1 MESIWTA
8 DRPQSHFPKLLEDKQ
23 TDVLVIGGGMTGI
36 LCAYLLQQAGVDCI
50 LLEAKEIGS
59 GTTHNTTAKLTV
71 QHGLLY
77 AKLIRQTSLEKA
89 REYLDA
95 NQAALNTLKT
105 LCQKMDCDF
114 SETAAYLY
122 TQDQPETLYQEAA
135 AYEKLGLPAQV
146 VKDVPL
152 PFPTAGAVRL
162 DGQAQFHPIKFLRTI
177 AQNLPIYEQT
187 FVKTLKDGQAVTT
200 DGVRVT
206 AKQIIVATH
215 FPFLDPKGAYFLK
228 MYQHRSYVIALKGA
242 PDVKGMYMNTDKKGF
257 SFRMYDNLLL
267 LGGGAHRTGKKGGG
281 FQALEQFA
289 AENYPQ
295 AVIQYRWAAQDCMTL
310 DGVPYIGRYTKN
322 MPNVYVA
329 TGFNKWGMT
338 TTMAAAMR
346 LCNMIQN
353 GTADTDSVFSP
364 SRSMLRPQLLV
375 NIWEATV
382 HLLAPLPRRCT
393 HLGCALRWNPAER
406 SWDCACHGSRFDE
419 KGGIID
425 NPAKRRK
432 HFG

>member
-8 DRPQSHFPKLLEDKQ
+8 DRQQPHFPKLLEDKQ

-36 LCAYLLQQAGVDCI
+36 LCTYLLRQAGIDCI

-77 AKLIRQTSLEKA
+77 AKLIQQTSLEKA

-95 NQAALNTLKT
+95 NRAALNTFKA

-122 TQDQPETLYQEAA
+122 TQDQPEILYQEAA
-135 AYEKLGLPAQV
+135 AYKKLGLPAQV

-162 DGQAQFHPIKFLRTI
+162 DGQAQFHPMKFLRAI

-187 FVKTLKDGQAVTT
+187 FVKTLKDGQAVTA

-242 PDVKGMYMNTDKKGF
+242 PDVKGMYMDTDKKGF
-257 SFRMYDNLLL
+257 SFRMYNDLLL

-289 AENYPQ
+289 TKNYPQ
-295 AVIQYRWAAQDCMTL
+295 AEIQYRWAAQDCMTL

-322 MPNVYVA
+322 MTNIYVA

-338 TTMAAAMR
+338 TAMAAAMR
-346 LCNMIQN
+346 LRDIIQN
-353 GTADTDSVFSP
+353 GAAHTDSVFSP
-364 SRSMLRPQLLV
+364 SRSMLTPQLLV

-406 SWDCACHGSRFDE
+406 SWDCACHGSRFDK